1 MQLEQRIAGD
11 VAIIT
16 VTGDITLNKGGN
28 VLLKDKVQSL
38 LQQGHKNLLIDL
50 SGVSYV
56 DSAGLGELVQAYAT
70 TKNRGGALKLLNVT
84 KRLKDLLVVT
94 KLLTVFDAFD
104 TEAAALASGASP
116 AIATRRGAA
125 VEEISSHDGRFEAV
139 LRNGSGTERIAGNVA
154 VIKVTGDI
162 TLNKGGDV
170 LLKDKV
176 QSLLQQGHKNLLI
189 DLSGVSY
196 VDSAGLGE
204 LVQAYATTKNRGG
217 ALKLLNV
224 TKRLRDLLVV
234 TKLLTV
240 FDAYESE
247 ATALASFNQ

>member
-1 MQLEQRIAGD
+1 MQLEQ
-11 VAIIT
+11 
-16 VTGDITLNKGGN
+16 
-28 VLLKDKVQSL
+28 
-38 LQQGHKNLLIDL
+38 
-50 SGVSYV
+50 
-56 DSAGLGELVQAYAT
+56 
-70 TKNRGGALKLLNVT
+70 
-84 KRLKDLLVVT
+84 
-94 KLLTVFDAFD
+94 
-104 TEAAALASGASP
+104 
-116 AIATRRGAA
+116 
-125 VEEISSHDGRFEAV
+125 
-139 LRNGSGTERIAGNVA
+139 RIAGNVA

-224 TKRLRDLLVV
+224 TKRLKDLLVV

-240 FDAYESE
+240 FDTFDTE
-247 ATALASFNQ
+247 ATAVASFGPASNA